1 MLLYEKGYIGDI
13 MRKNN
18 RRKKIIKS
26 IVALLVAT
34 LITVVASIM
43 IKYYVEGETNMPF
56 NLSKIMVIS
65 NAQGI
70 SKGDSR
76 G

>member
-1 MLLYEKGYIGDI
+1 MLLYEKRYIGDI
-13 MRKNN
+13 MQKN

-56 NLSKIMVIS
+56 NLSKIMIIS
-65 NAQGI
+65 NAQGM
-70 SKGDSR
+70 SKEDSR
-76 G
+76 E

>member
-1 MLLYEKGYIGDI
+1 MQK
-13 MRKNN
+13 N

-56 NLSKIMVIS
+56 NLSKIMIIS

-70 SKGDSR
+70 SKEDSR
-76 G
+76 E

>member
-1 MLLYEKGYIGDI
+1 MLLYEKRYIGDI
-13 MRKNN
+13 MQKN

-56 NLSKIMVIS
+56 NLSKIMIIS

-70 SKGDSR
+70 SKEDSR
-76 G
+76 K